1 MWGSRLEVQLDI
13 RTWFNMVHQ
22 NACNLPG
29 LDAVTNIFNP
39 NAILGVEMNFNSSN
53 PAMKRIDVNGNYLPT
68 GFTPIFDS
76 HLIWGN
82 IKRCTLNAAGTAT
95 FGTNA
100 RGDGLTLSSDYVMVR
115 YPRFYWKTDN
125 PGTNRYRYW
134 ISPTAYTGF
143 NIHPWF
149 YQRGHSASPLAQA
162 YLGAY
167 EAYDA
172 GSSKLGSKTGQTA
185 LVSQTMSTFE
195 TRGNNIGT
203 GWGIEDIWALSAR
216 LLLYYIE
223 YAHFDSQSQ
232 TNGIGAGVSNA
243 GAAKATGADSANTNI
258 NPNGTGQGTGTNDN
272 TPVVWRGLENPWG
285 NLWHFTIGYN
295 TTPDNQHYRIL
306 NPDGSGTPAET
317 QLSGSL
323 LSTAA
328 PVTGISG
335 TYSNAILYESLMAGL
350 FISITASGSA
360 STYMCDGFYSHVT
373 NQTNVLL
380 SGGGWNGNNLTGVAY
395 LYLNAIVGV
404 SVADLGARLEFLG

>member
-1 MWGSRLEVQLDI
+1 
-13 RTWFNMVHQ
+13 MVHQ
-22 NACNLPG
+22 NAINMPG
-29 LDAVTNIFNP
+29 LDQLETYFNA
-39 NAILGVEMNFNSSN
+39 NSILGVEMDFNSSN
-53 PAMKRIDVNGNYLPT
+53 PKMKRIDVNGNYLPN
-68 GFTPIFDS
+68 GYIPLFDQ
-76 HLIWGN
+76 HVIWGN

-149 YQRGHSASPLAQA
+149 YQRGHSASPLTQA

-185 LVSQTMSTFE
+185 LVSQIMSTFE

-232 TNGIGAGVSNA
+232 TNGIGAGVSNS
-243 GAAKATGADSANTNI
+243 GNSAAKATGADSANINI
-258 NPNGTGQGTGTNDN
+258 APNGTGQGTGANDN

-285 NLWHFTIGYN
+285 NLWHFIIGYN
-295 TTPDNQHYRIL
+295 SVNANYRIL
-306 NPDGSGTPAET
+306 KADGSGTPAET
-317 QLSGSL
+317 LGAGSYDS
-323 LSTAA
+323 STAA
-328 PVTGISG
+328 PVTGING

-350 FISITASGSA
+350 FVPITASGSA
-360 STYMCDGFYSHVT
+360 STYMCDGFSSHVT
-373 NQTNVLL
+373 NHTGVLL
-380 SGGGWNGNNLTGVAY
+380 SGGYWINGGLTGIVCLDSY
-395 LYLNAIVGV
+395 DPVGV
-404 SVADLGARLEFLG
+404 SGANIGGRLEFLG

>member
-1 MWGSRLEVQLDI
+1 
-13 RTWFNMVHQ
+13 MVHQ
-22 NACNLPG
+22 NAINMPG
-29 LDAVTNIFNP
+29 LDQLETYFNA
-39 NAILGVEMNFNSSN
+39 NSIIGVEMDFNSSN
-53 PAMKRIDVNGNYLPT
+53 PKMKRIDVNGNYLPN
-68 GFTPIFDS
+68 GYIPLFDQ
-76 HLIWGN
+76 HVIWGN

-143 NIHPWF
+143 AIHPWF

-203 GWGIEDIWALSAR
+203 GWGIEDIWAVSAR

-243 GAAKATGADSANTNI
+243 GNTAAKATGADSANINI
-258 NPNGTGQGTGTNDN
+258 APNGTGQGIGANDN

-285 NLWHFTIGYN
+285 NLWHFAIGYN
-295 TTPDNQHYRIL
+295 SVNANYRIL
-306 NPDGSGTPAET
+306 KADGSGTLAET
-317 QLSGSL
+317 LGAGSYDS
-323 LSTAA
+323 STAA

-350 FISITASGSA
+350 FIPITASGSA
-360 STYMCDGFYSHVT
+360 STYMCDGFTSHEVG
-373 NQTNVLL
+373 QICLL
-380 SGGGWNGNNLTGVAY
+380 FSGGSWTSGSLAGVAR
-395 LYLNAIVGV
+395 LASNSAVGV
-404 SVADLGARLEFLG
+404 TSTVLGGRLEFLG

>member
-1 MWGSRLEVQLDI
+1 
-13 RTWFNMVHQ
+13 MVHQ
-22 NACNLPG
+22 NAINMPG
-29 LDAVTNIFNP
+29 LDQLETYFNA
-39 NAILGVEMNFNSSN
+39 NSVLGVEMNFNSSN
-53 PAMKRIDVNGNYLPT
+53 PKMKRIDVNGNYLPN
-68 GFTPIFDS
+68 GYIPLFDQ
-76 HLIWGN
+76 HVIWGN

-100 RGDGLTLSSDYVMVR
+100 RGDGLSLSSDYVMVR

-232 TNGIGAGVSNA
+232 TNGIGAGVSN
-243 GAAKATGADSANTNI
+243 TGNTAPLVTGGPSGCANI
-258 NPNGTGQGTGTNDN
+258 NIAPNGTGQGTGANDT

-285 NLWHFTIGYN
+285 NLLHFIIGYN
-295 TTPDNQHYRIL
+295 SKVPITGNPKYLIL
-306 NPDGSGTPAET
+306 KADGSGTPAET
-317 QLSGSL
+317 LGAGSFDTSTSDCLSPNGGTRIDGNYTSGFIYEPL
-323 LSTAA
+323 L
-328 PVTGISG
+328 
-335 TYSNAILYESLMAGL
+335 AGL
-350 FISITASGSA
+350 FLPSVNVGSS
-360 STYMCDGFYSHVT
+360 STYFCDGSCFHNTVYNAVGG
-373 NQTNVLL
+373 VLL
-380 SGGGWNGNNLTGVAY
+380 SGGVWSTGGLTGVAY
-395 LYLNAIVGV
+395 LNSSNTVGV
-404 SVADLGARLEFLG
+404 AGPNAGARLEFLG